1 MNKILNVIEDVK
13 QNITDNEYKIIMESL
28 MEIKN
33 ENERENEKDE
43 SVIRKYYTQK
53 EFNEM
58 TKVMVKLTIDICFEY
73 TDDENDVVWLD
84 SIKRFTETKLNSYN
98 IGFIGNKF
106 EDYLFE
112 ILKEKKTIIHD
123 QHIRKMKYRY

>member
-1 MNKILNVIEDVK
+1 MNKILDVN
-13 QNITDNEYKIIMESL
+13 QNITDNEYKII
-28 MEIKN
+28 N
-33 ENERENEKDE
+33 ENKKRIRNEKE
-43 SVIRKYYTQK
+43 KVIEVKYTGYCYTQK
-53 EFNEM
+53 EFDEM
-58 TKVMVKLTIDICFEY
+58 TKVMLKLSIDICFEY
-73 TDDENDVVWLD
+73 TDDENDAVWLD
-84 SIKRFTETKLNSYN
+84 SVKRFTETKLNSYN

>member
-1 MNKILNVIEDVK
+1 MNKILDVK
-13 QNITDNEYKIIMESL
+13 QNITDNEYKII
-28 MEIKN
+28 N
-33 ENERENEKDE
+33 ENKKRIRNEKE
-43 SVIRKYYTQK
+43 KVIEVKYTGYCYTQK
-53 EFNEM
+53 EFDEM
-58 TKVMVKLTIDICFEY
+58 TKVMLKLSIDICFEY
-73 TDDENDVVWLD
+73 TDDENDAVWLD
-84 SIKRFTETKLNSYN
+84 SVKRFTETKLNSYN

>member
-1 MNKILNVIEDVK
+1 MNKILDVMENVK
-13 QNITDNEYKIIMESL
+13 QNITDNEYKIIN
-28 MEIKN
+28 KN
-33 ENERENEKDE
+33 KKRIRNEKE
-43 SVIRKYYTQK
+43 IEKEIEERFMRQYYTQK
-53 EFNEM
+53 EFDEM
-58 TKVMVKLTIDICFEY
+58 TKVMLKLSIDICFEY
-73 TDDENDVVWLD
+73 TDDENDAVWLD
-84 SIKRFTETKLNSYN
+84 SVKRFTETKLNSYN

>member
-1 MNKILNVIEDVK
+1 MDKILDVMEDIK

-28 MEIKN
+28 MKIKN
-33 ENERENEKDE
+33 EKEKE
-43 SVIRKYYTQK
+43 KVIEVKYTGQYTQK
-53 EFNEM
+53 EFDEM
-58 TKVMVKLTIDICFEY
+58 TKVMLKLSIDICFEY

-106 EDYLFE
+106 EDFLFQ
-112 ILKEKKTIIHD
+112 ILQEKKTIKD
-123 QHIRKMKYRY
+123 GQHIRKIKYRY

>member
-1 MNKILNVIEDVK
+1 MDKILNVMEDIK

-33 ENERENEKDE
+33 ENEREKEKDE
-43 SVIRKYYTQK
+43 RVIRKYYTQK

-58 TKVMVKLTIDICFEY
+58 TKVMVKLTINQFFEY
-73 TDDENDVVWLD
+73 TDNENDTIWID
-84 SIKRFTETKLNSYN
+84 SIKRLVESNLEKHK
-98 IGFIGNKF
+98 IGFSGNTF

-112 ILKEKKTIIHD
+112 ILKENKTIEHNQI
-123 QHIRKMKYRY
+123 IKKIKFRK